1 MPFQQPKFNANLIM
15 ISTAVAAA
23 FFWSLIF
30 LVFYTYVGYGI
41 LLFFLVKFKKKK
53 EMPAYKDDKDLPEV
67 TFMVAAYNEQDYME
81 EKIEN
86 CLNFNYPKDKIT
98 LFFVTDG
105 SDDDTPK
112 VIDHYPLPDGAKLE
126 LFHSPERKGKIAA
139 VERVMP
145 YVKTPIVIYTDAN
158 TRVNKDAIR
167 NIVRHYINP
176 KVGAVAGEKR
186 ITMDEKD
193 AAKSAGEGVYWKYE
207 SKLKQWDSEL
217 YSVVGAAGELFSIRT
232 ELFEAVPQD
241 TVIED
246 FFMTLKIASKGYTVV
261 YEPMAYAVESS
272 SASVKEEL
280 KRKIRIAA
288 GGLQAVSRLKFLL
301 NPFKYG
307 TLSFQYISHRVLR
320 WTLAPLAL
328 PIILVL
334 NIFLAMTGNPI
345 YMGLLAC
352 QFLFYGMG
360 LIGYLLQEK
369 ELKSK
374 IFFIPYYF
382 CVMNYAVYRGF
393 FRFIN
398 KSQSVKWE
406 RAKRAV

>member
-1 MPFQQPKFNANLIM
+1 M
-15 ISTAVAAA
+15 IFTFITTVS
-23 FFWSLIF
+23 FWSLIA
-30 LVFYTYVGYGI
+30 LVVYTYVGYGI
-41 LLFFLVKFKKKK
+41 LLFFLVKMKKKK
-53 EMPAYKDDKDLPEV
+53 PLPAYKDDNELPEV
-67 TFMVAAYNEQDYME
+67 TFMVAAYNEEDYME
-81 EKIEN
+81 EKIQN
-86 CLNFNYPKDKIT
+86 CLDFDYPKDKLT

-112 VIDHYPLPDGAKLE
+112 VIDQYPLPQGVNLE
-126 LFHSPERKGKIAA
+126 LYHRPERMGKIAA

-158 TRVNKDAIR
+158 THVNKNAIR
-167 NIVRHYINP
+167 NIVRHYIDP
-176 KVGAVAGEKR
+176 KVGGVAGEKR

-217 YSVVGAAGELFSIRT
+217 HSVVGAAGELFSIRT

-246 FFMTLKIASKGYTVV
+246 FFMTLTIASKGYKIV

-272 SASVKEEL
+272 SASVGEEL

-288 GGLQAVSRLKFLL
+288 GGHQAVSRLGFLL
-301 NPFKYG
+301 NPFKHG
-307 TLSFQYISHRVLR
+307 VLTFQYISHRVLR

-328 PIILVL
+328 PIIFIL
-334 NIFLAMTGNPI
+334 NVILAMSGNPI
-345 YMGLLAC
+345 YIGILVC
-352 QFLFYGMG
+352 QILFYLMG
-360 LIGYLLQEK
+360 YIGYLLQER
-369 ELKSK
+369 EVKSK
-374 IFFIPYYF
+374 IFFVPYYF

-393 FRFIN
+393 FRFMN

>member
-1 MPFQQPKFNANLIM
+1 
-15 ISTAVAAA
+15 
-23 FFWSLIF
+23 
-30 LVFYTYVGYGI
+30 
-41 LLFFLVKFKKKK
+41 
-53 EMPAYKDDKDLPEV
+53 MPAYKDDSELPEV

-86 CLNFNYPKDKIT
+86 CLNFDYPKEKLT

-112 VIDHYPLPDGAKLE
+112 VIDQYPLPEGVNLE
-126 LFHSPERKGKIAA
+126 LYHRPERMGKIAA

-145 YVKTPIVIYTDAN
+145 YVKTPIIIYTDAN
-158 TRVNKDAIR
+158 THVNRNAIR
-167 NIVRHYINP
+167 NIVRHYIDP
-176 KVGAVAGEKR
+176 KVGGVAGEKR

-217 YSVVGAAGELFSIRT
+217 HSVVGAAGELFSIRT

-246 FFMTLKIASKGYTVV
+246 FFMTLTIASKGYKIV

-272 SASVKEEL
+272 SASVNEEL

-288 GGLQAVSRLKFLL
+288 GGHQAVSRLGFLL
-301 NPFKYG
+301 NPFKHG
-307 TLSFQYISHRVLR
+307 VLTFQYISHRVLR

-328 PIILVL
+328 PIIFVL
-334 NIFLAMTGNPI
+334 NIILAMSGNPI
-345 YMGLLAC
+345 YIGLLIC
-352 QFLFYGMG
+352 QVLFYAMG
-360 LIGYLLQEK
+360 LIGYLMQER

-374 IFFIPYYF
+374 IFFVPYYF

-393 FRFIN
+393 FRFMN

>member
-1 MPFQQPKFNANLIM
+1 M
-15 ISTAVAAA
+15 
-23 FFWSLIF
+23 
-30 LVFYTYVGYGI
+30 
-41 LLFFLVKFKKKK
+41 KKKK
-53 EMPAYKDDKDLPEV
+53 PIPAYTDDSELPEV
-67 TFMVAAYNEQDYME
+67 TFMVAAYNEEDYME

-86 CLNFNYPKDKIT
+86 CLNFDYPKDKLT

-105 SDDDTPK
+105 SDDNTPN
-112 VIDHYPLPDGAKLE
+112 VIDQYPLPDGVNLE
-126 LFHSPERKGKIAA
+126 LYHRPERMGKIAA

-158 TRVNKDAIR
+158 THVNRNAIR
-167 NIVRHYINP
+167 NIVRHYIDP
-176 KVGAVAGEKR
+176 KVGGVAGEKR

-217 YSVVGAAGELFSIRT
+217 HSVVGAAGELFSIRT

-246 FFMTLKIASKGYTVV
+246 FFMTLTIASKGYKIV

-272 SASVKEEL
+272 SASVGEEL

-288 GGLQAVSRLKFLL
+288 GGHQAVSRLGFLL
-301 NPFKYG
+301 NPFKHG
-307 TLSFQYISHRVLR
+307 ILSFQYISHRVLR

-328 PIILVL
+328 PIIFVL
-334 NIFLAMTGNPI
+334 NVLLAMSGNPL
-345 YMGLLAC
+345 YVGLLIC

-360 LIGYLLQEK
+360 LIGYILQER
-369 ELKSK
+369 EVKSK
-374 IFFIPYYF
+374 IFFVPYYF

-393 FRFIN
+393 FRFMN

>member
-1 MPFQQPKFNANLIM
+1 M
-15 ISTAVAAA
+15 
-23 FFWSLIF
+23 
-30 LVFYTYVGYGI
+30 LVVYTYVGYGI
-41 LLFFLVKFKKKK
+41 LLFFLVKLKKKQP
-53 EMPAYKDDKDLPEV
+53 MPAYKDDSELPEV

-86 CLNFNYPKDKIT
+86 CLNFDYPKEKLT

-112 VIDHYPLPDGAKLE
+112 VIDQYPLPEGVNLE
-126 LFHSPERKGKIAA
+126 LYHRPERMGKIAA

-145 YVKTPIVIYTDAN
+145 YVKTPIIIYTDAN
-158 TRVNKDAIR
+158 THVNRNAIR
-167 NIVRHYINP
+167 NIVRHYIDP
-176 KVGAVAGEKR
+176 KVGGVAGEKR

-217 YSVVGAAGELFSIRT
+217 HSVVGAAGELFSIRT

-246 FFMTLKIASKGYTVV
+246 FFMTLTIASKGYKIV

-272 SASVKEEL
+272 SASVNEEL

-288 GGLQAVSRLKFLL
+288 GGHQAVSRLGFLL
-301 NPFKYG
+301 NPFKHG
-307 TLSFQYISHRVLR
+307 VLTFQYISHRVLR

-328 PIILVL
+328 PIIFVL
-334 NIFLAMTGNPI
+334 NIILAMSGNPI
-345 YMGLLAC
+345 YIGLLIC
-352 QFLFYGMG
+352 QVLFYAMG
-360 LIGYLLQEK
+360 LIGYLMQER

-374 IFFIPYYF
+374 IFFVPYYF

-393 FRFIN
+393 FRFMN